1 MNGVIT
7 VYTPLKDFKL
17 AIAETSQRNLIE
29 QVNLILQTMQMER
42 DNANTHSQRN
52 AYQAVIRNEL
62 EVLRSALIAAHTN
75 VLSVPNPSDDVPF

>member
-29 QVNLILQTMQMER
+29 QVNLLLQIMQMER
-42 DNANTHSQRN
+42 YNAYTHSQRN
-52 AYQAVIRNEL
+52 AYQAVVRHEL
-62 EVLRSALIAAHTN
+62 EVLKSALIDSHTN
-75 VLSVPNPSDDVPF
+75 VVSVGNQSDDVPF